1 MVTCGSE
8 RVNNIKPIGDEKK
21 NISSKGC
28 LVNSK
33 PNSPNSHHKN
43 CVADSNNLLE
53 LLISKRVTASEK
65 LKKIAMKRLI
75 LSEVNFH
82 LIENVL
88 SQ

>member
-1 MVTCGSE
+1 MG
-8 RVNNIKPIGDEKK
+8 KK
-21 NISSKGC
+21 KSSKGC

-65 LKKIAMKRLI
+65 L
-75 LSEVNFH
+75 
-82 LIENVL
+82 
-88 SQ
+88 